1 MSTVATITTP
11 FGATMT
17 LDKFLTPDGRVPD
30 ALVTI
35 EEELTA
41 MGVDGR
47 RFRDVSSRF
56 PQFTAQILQT
66 VTDYPAAVRQ
76 CRVYDRMVTKNVK
89 LFINNLGSTSAYTY
103 PRVHVWAAAP
113 VARPGKVAGATSYD
127 SHDAYVMAE
136 LTMSLMEVV
145 QGQNP

>member
-1 MSTVATITTP
+1 MTTVATITTP
-11 FGATMT
+11 YGETIT

-47 RFRDVSSRF
+47 RFRVVSRRF

-76 CRVYDRMVTKNVK
+76 CRAYDGMVSTNIK

-113 VARPGKVAGATSYD
+113 VARPGKVAGATSYAA
-127 SHDAYVMAE
+127 HDAYVMVD
-136 LTMSLMEVV
+136 LTLSLMEVV